1 MLFKYIV
8 LLQCFNMCKNCRLK
22 LLVIT
27 NITFKRKYNKAHSP
41 YVQEYIH
48 CIWIW
53 KIKLRITY
61 LIAKVYSLGSH
72 FFFILRRSTMLLH
85 LRGAPTLWY
94 YCSALSIESN
104 CSYTAPI
111 NPQASITSFACSLF
125 NDNISKARKSP
136 PYYII

>member
-72 FFFILRRSTMLLH
+72 FFFSFYVDLQCCYISVVHPHCGITALHCPSSRIAHILHPSTRRLL
-85 LRGAPTLWY
+85 
-94 YCSALSIESN
+94 
-104 CSYTAPI
+104 
-111 NPQASITSFACSLF
+111 
-125 NDNISKARKSP
+125 
-136 PYYII
+136 